1 MTPLLAFLG
10 LCAGWTAKDTVALPH
25 PHFHHARFWISPP
38 IAEFLWQPAYG
49 AVVPHNPTAVLAAWQ
64 SCQCYGCQTLFL
76 PFSIRL
82 FKKSDRLSPNSW
94 SFHRSQK
101 INLQREPHLRQRFC
115 NKQVFKATRP
125 QRENATATG
134 RPCVQC
140 SPQLRSQ
147 LLLSITLHV
156 SHDQFK
162 ANLLILLYN

>member
-1 MTPLLAFLG
+1 MNFISSRRVFVAASIWCCSTSQPNCCTGCLAKLLL
-10 LCAGWTAKDTVALPH
+10 
-25 PHFHHARFWISPP
+25 
-38 IAEFLWQPAYG
+38 LW
-49 AVVPHNPTAVLAAWQ
+49 L
-64 SCQCYGCQTLFL
+64 SDTLFL
-76 PFSIRL
+76 PFSVRL

-115 NKQVFKATRP
+115 NKQVFKTTRP
-125 QRENATATG
+125 QRGSAPATG

-156 SHDQFK
+156 SADQFK
-162 ANLLILLYN
+162 AILLILLYN